1 MRLFL
6 FDRFHGLEE
15 IICASAD
22 LDLLPRAMLIARV
35 PSRPKRSLERQLR
48 RSIVAFVDLGERSI
62 QFPEWDSSVSGRGHY
77 VLCHS
82 DRPLNNWRKNRT
94 RLNAVA

>member
-22 LDLLPRAMLIARV
+22 LDLLLRTMLIARV
-35 PSRPKRSLERQLR
+35 PSRP
-48 RSIVAFVDLGERSI
+48 
-62 QFPEWDSSVSGRGHY
+62 
-77 VLCHS
+77 S
-82 DRPLNNWRKNRT
+82 DRHNGISGAPLLPLSILGKRGI
-94 RLNAVA
+94 